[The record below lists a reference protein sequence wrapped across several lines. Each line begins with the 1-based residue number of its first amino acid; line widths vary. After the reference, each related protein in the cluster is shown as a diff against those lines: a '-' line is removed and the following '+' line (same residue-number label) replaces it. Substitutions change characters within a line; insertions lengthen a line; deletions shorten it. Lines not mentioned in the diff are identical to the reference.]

1 MYWNNKV
8 IWSEGMF
15 LQPQHLQQHDRHVE
29 ALLEGR
35 AGALRPYAWGFTTLE
50 IDEALL
56 KLGKLALRSAA
67 GVLPD
72 GTPLSLPADDDL
84 PEPLEIPENAANVT
98 VMLAL
103 PVRRPGSPES
113 GGDEHADNLARYRA
127 GDVEVHDSN
136 DADALATLLQV
147 GKLRLRLAL
156 SPDVAHAHACAGVAH
171 VIERKSDGRVVL
183 DDEYCAPCLDYR
195 VAGKLARFATE
206 LAGLLQQRGEALA
219 GRLAQPDGAG
229 MAEIADFLLLQI
241 VNRAQPL
248 VAHFNALSGL
258 HPEALYRVC
267 IGLAG
272 ELATFSQAGRR
283 PPEFPAYRH
292 ERLKESFEPVIAAL
306 RLALSRVADPQVVSI
321 ALEERRYGLRV
332 ALVNDRALFTGA
344 TFVLAARAQVP
355 TDTLLSGFG
364 SQVKIGSIEKIRDL
378 VNLQLPGIA
387 LRALAVAPRQLPF
400 HAGYSYFELDDK
412 NEAWATLASSAGM
425 ALHVAGEF
433 PGLAM
438 ELWAIRH

>member
-29 ALLEGR
+29 TLLEGR
-35 AGALRPYAWGFTTLE
+35 AGGLRPYAWGFTKLE

-72 GTPLSLPADDDL
+72 GTPFNLPADDDL
-84 PEPLEIPENAANVT
+84 PAPLDIPENAAHVT

-103 PVRRPGSPES
+103 PVRRPGAPES
-113 GGDEHADNLARYRA
+113 GGGEHAYNLARYDA
-127 GDVEVHDSN
+127 DDFEVHDSN
-136 DADALATLLQV
+136 DADASPTLLQV
-147 GKLRLRLAL
+147 GKLRLRLAVA
-156 SPDVAHAHACAGVAH
+156 PDVANAHACAGVAH
-171 VIERKSDGRVVL
+171 VVERQSDGRIVL
-183 DDEYCAPCLDYR
+183 DDDYCAPCLDYR
-195 VAGKLARFATE
+195 VAGRLARFCTE
-206 LAGLLQQRGEALA
+206 LGGLLQQRGEALA

-248 VAHFNALSGL
+248 VAHFNAMRGL
-258 HPEALYRVC
+258 HPETFYRTCVA
-267 IGLAG
+267 LAG

-283 PPEFPAYRH
+283 PPVFPAYRH
-292 ERLKESFEPVIAAL
+292 ERLRESFEPVIVAL
-306 RLALSRVADPQVVSI
+306 RLALSRVADPQVVAI

-332 ALVNDRALFTGA
+332 ALVNDTSLFTGA
-344 TFVLAARAQVP
+344 TFVLAVRAQMS
-355 TDTLLSGFG
+355 TDALLSAFG

-400 HAGYSYFELDDK
+400 HAGYSYFELDDR
-412 NEAWATLASSAGM
+412 NDAWTTLGSSAGM